1 MESDGTTTDRAAAAA
16 ELAALR
22 SDRAQLAE
30 RAMQPWWYD
39 VALGLLVFGLAAQYS
54 LDNDAV
60 SIIASFVF
68 IAACLG
74 LAQVYRRITGFAVGG
89 FRRGRTRG
97 VLGIW
102 FVLAAGVMVGASW
115 LEHVHGVHE
124 AMVIAGAVL
133 GISIALASRWW
144 SRVYIAELREGL

>member
-1 MESDGTTTDRAAAAA
+1 MESDGTTTDRDAAAAD
-16 ELAALR
+16 LAALR
-22 SDRAQLAE
+22 SDRGQLAE

-39 VALGLLVFGLAAQYS
+39 VALGLLVFGLVAQYS
-54 LDNDAV
+54 LDNDAI

-68 IAACLG
+68 IAACLA
-74 LAQVYRRITGFAVGG
+74 LAQAYRRITGFAVGG

-97 VLGIW
+97 
-102 FVLAAGVMVGASW
+102 
-115 LEHVHGVHE
+115 
-124 AMVIAGAVL
+124 VL